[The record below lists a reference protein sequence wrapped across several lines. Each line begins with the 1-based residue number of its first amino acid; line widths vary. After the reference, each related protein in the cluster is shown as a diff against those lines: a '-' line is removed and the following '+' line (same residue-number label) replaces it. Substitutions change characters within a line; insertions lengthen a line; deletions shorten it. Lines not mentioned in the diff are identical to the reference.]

1 MRWTLTVEEGEII
14 INAYKLNG
22 NNERVLVDSA
32 RARNGIFLLP
42 VNQKYIFEFK
52 DNLKAPSFIGELDS
66 RSFYVSENNPRRYA
80 VYIDGAVVDGSQT
93 YSCHGNYT
101 NDNKTAYQLWQQ
113 KADNTGYELAPQS
126 AGESSPSITT
136 IPASPVVNVEVSF
149 SLVDTIFDGIK
160 SVVWKFG
167 QEIVEVFD
175 NFGNA
180 IKHIFDTIG
189 EFTVSATLK
198 DSTGKEVATTSTA
211 ISVKALVC
219 PEGQI
224 EQGGK
229 CVDKPTGVLASI
241 FEDDFNDGQDDLSKW
256 QFTGKW
262 NTKPHGSSADLE
274 TTTSHTEAQGY
285 LELRMDTTD
294 VGSTVRSVPFS
305 PQSHIRV
312 EMRHYMQQGGS
323 DYYFPQMSLSG
334 VEKSFG
340 VSITWQKS
348 AYSPDNW
355 CVPYNKVQFSYGI
368 EGNQGDAQWT
378 DAAGKSYAGYCM
390 NKNTTLVSSDYYNRW
405 ITTVLDYDVST
416 GVVKV
421 DLDNDGAIDLTG
433 QVAQEHRIPVNQFS
447 IGTFGWW
454 TGHLHRIDYV
464 KVTGVA
470 AKEVASVT
478 PAQIITL
485 DAESIQ
491 ALGGTLNGSV
501 SFIEGR
507 NGGKAAKLGGVA
519 APASIKIPNRDTL
532 KFDNAATFDMWVRL
546 DSMTGMDGYGRTVSN
561 GTYAMS
567 LVAKSHDR
575 NGSAFM
581 TTSTGGIWAATY
593 NSTWSNGGACNI
605 YIESPNIP
613 LGTWFRVTYVVSST
627 EGIKYYVNQ
636 QLQSE
641 CKNARPSFA
650 AMNAQD
656 LYIGKFSDYWFP
668 LNGAIQDVA
677 VYKAALTTEQVQ
689 ALK

>member
-1 MRWTLTVEEGEII
+1 MRWTLTTQDQQ
-14 INAYKLNG
+14 
-22 NNERVLVDSA
+22 R
-32 RARNGIFLLP
+32 
-42 VNQKYIFEFK
+42 
-52 DNLKAPSFIGELDS
+52 
-66 RSFYVSENNPRRYA
+66 
-80 VYIDGAVVDGSQT
+80 
-93 YSCHGNYT
+93 
-101 NDNKTAYQLWQQ
+101 YQLYV
-113 KADNTGYELAPQS
+113 GYGDSNDIIAPQS

-136 IPASPVVNVEVSF
+136 TPASPVVNVEASF
-149 SLVDTIFDGIK
+149 SLLDTIFDGIK

-198 DSTGKEVATTSTA
+198 DSTGKEVATTYTA

-229 CVDKPTGVLASI
+229 CVDTATGNTLFVD
-241 FEDDFNDGQDDLSKW
+241 EFNG
-256 QFTGKW
+256 
-262 NTKPHGSSADLE
+262 
-274 TTTSHTEAQGY
+274 
-285 LELRMDTTD
+285 LELDTTKWTTKTATSCCGTGNPA
-294 VGSTVRSVPFS
+294 VWTVSNGKLN
-305 PQSHIRV
+305 V
-312 EMRHYMQQGGS
+312 ELVGGS
-323 DYYFPQMSLSG
+323 DGYMGVGDGTVFTPNNISLSG
-334 VEKSFG
+334 DFDIILSAKELLRQTNGYKDNSGIALG
-340 VSITWQKS
+340 VGKAGIGIYGNYSGYYS
-348 AYSPDNW
+348 GHAYNTYDKHRIQAFDINGNL
-355 CVPYNKVQFSYGI
+355 CLLD
-368 EGNQGDAQWT
+368 EGLSQ
-378 DAAGKSYAGYCM
+378 
-390 NKNTTLVSSDYYNRW
+390 SDYYQ
-405 ITTVLDYDVST
+405 
-416 GVVKV
+416 V
-421 DLDNDGAIDLTG
+421 DLRIRRVGGQGYVGYRLNGASAWSEKTCTVDNVAMPTMVVNSGDGGVTRRNG
-433 QVAQEHRIPVNQFS
+433 MFS
-447 IGTFGWW
+447 VEVDRFEI
-454 TGHLHRIDYV
+454 R
-464 KVTGVA
+464 GVP
-470 AKEVASVT
+470 T
-478 PAQIITL
+478 PATASQLITL

-507 NGGKAAKLGGVA
+507 NGGKAAKLGGVS

-532 KFDNAATFDMWVRL
+532 KFDNSATFDMWVRL
-546 DSMTGMDGYGRTVSN
+546 DSMTGMDGYGRTVSD

-575 NGSAFM
+575 YGSAFM

-656 LYIGKFSDYWFP
+656 LYIGKFSDSWFP
-668 LNGAIQDVA
+668 LNGAIQDIA